1 MDAGNKSHTSSLHE
15 SSLKRPGFL
24 SIFRSPLVLG
34 GVFTVLFYEMIP
46 WMPVQRELLERYF
59 CSHPLEYATATLF
72 FIGMAVLVLK
82 RASTSIEKSVVTRDL
97 FRNPPLDEN
106 AEVMEKISLI
116 ETRLGLL
123 PPRLMETYFVRR
135 IRDVCVYIRG
145 RKSSENLDEHLKY
158 LAELASLRM
167 HESYAPV
174 RTITWA
180 VPIIGFLGTVVGITI
195 AVANVTPEQLDSS
208 LSEVTG
214 GLAVA
219 FDTTALALTLSI
231 VLVFSTFFVERS
243 EQQVLSEVEEFGIC
257 GIIPLFPMGLESKG
271 PLFDAEKQA
280 AELLLHKTEAL
291 IDRQTKMWHESLES
305 MRERWTQTLARQ
317 SQQLSESLQQ
327 GTSATLA
334 DHSQQ
339 LKEVREQFLQSAHHV
354 RKLMTE
360 GLGDARESQR
370 IMQES
375 FSGQVDRLWQL
386 MRKDISGLQDHQK
399 EQMEQFLVSLSRH
412 VMSWQT
418 MLKQTNETGME
429 QMDELR
435 KQREVLLQVLGEEQE
450 LARLQT
456 KLTDNLKAIRASETF
471 EKTLLSLSAAVNLL
485 TSRSRPNAA

>member
-1 MDAGNKSHTSSLHE
+1 MDAGNKSHASSLHE
-15 SSLKRPGFL
+15 SSRKRPL
-24 SIFRSPLVLG
+24 VSSIFRSPLVLG
-34 GVFTVLFYEMIP
+34 GVLTVLFYETIP

-59 CSHPLEYATATLF
+59 CSHPLEYATTTLF
-72 FIGMAVLVLK
+72 FIGMAVLVMK
-82 RASTSIEKSVVTRDL
+82 RAGTSIEKSVVTRDL
-97 FRNPPLDEN
+97 FSNPPIDEY
-106 AEVMEKISLI
+106 AETLEKVSLI

-135 IRDVCVYIRG
+135 IRDISVYIRG

-231 VLVFSTFFVERS
+231 VLVFSTYFVERS

-257 GIIPLFPMGLESKG
+257 GIIPLFPPGLESKG
-271 PLFDAEKQA
+271 PLFEAEKQA

-291 IDRQTKMWHESLES
+291 VDRQTKMWHESLES
-305 MRERWTQTLARQ
+305 MRERWVQTLALQ

-360 GLGDARESQR
+360 GMSDAREAQR
-370 IMQES
+370 VLQES
-375 FSGQVDRLWQL
+375 FRGQVDKLWQFV
-386 MRKDISGLQDHQK
+386 RKDISGLQDHQK
-399 EQMEQFLVSLSRH
+399 KHMEQFLVSLSKH

-418 MLKQTNETGME
+418 MLKQTNETSME
-429 QMDELR
+429 QWDELR
-435 KQREVLLQVLGEEQE
+435 KQRDVLLQVLGEERE

-485 TSRSRPNAA
+485 TSRTRPSAA

>member
-1 MDAGNKSHTSSLHE
+1 
-15 SSLKRPGFL
+15 
-24 SIFRSPLVLG
+24 
-34 GVFTVLFYEMIP
+34 
-46 WMPVQRELLERYF
+46 
-59 CSHPLEYATATLF
+59 
-72 FIGMAVLVLK
+72 
-82 RASTSIEKSVVTRDL
+82 
-97 FRNPPLDEN
+97 
-106 AEVMEKISLI
+106 
-116 ETRLGLL
+116 
-123 PPRLMETYFVRR
+123 
-135 IRDVCVYIRG
+135 
-145 RKSSENLDEHLKY
+145 
-158 LAELASLRM
+158 
-167 HESYAPV
+167 
-174 RTITWA
+174 
-180 VPIIGFLGTVVGITI
+180 
-195 AVANVTPEQLDSS
+195 
-208 LSEVTG
+208 
-214 GLAVA
+214 
-219 FDTTALALTLSI
+219 
-231 VLVFSTFFVERS
+231 
-243 EQQVLSEVEEFGIC
+243 
-257 GIIPLFPMGLESKG
+257 MGLESKG

-485 TSRSRPNAA
+485 TSRSRSNAA